1 MTGGVVYVKLA
12 PEKGFDEAALRRRL
26 AKSAK
31 VSIQPV
37 NDNDVRNIHELLSA
51 YADELERS
59 GQWQEAHR
67 VRNLMDDADRW
78 FVKIVPIGQQADQ
91 TVSTE

>member
-1 MTGGVVYVKLA
+1 MTGGVIYIKLT
-12 PEKGFDEAALRRRL
+12 PEKGFDEMALRRRI

-37 NDNDVRNIHELLSA
+37 NDNDVRNIRELLSA

-59 GQWQEAHR
+59 GQWQDAHH
-67 VRNLMDDADRW
+67 VRDLMEDIDRW
-78 FVKIVPIGQQADQ
+78 FVKIVPVRQQADQ